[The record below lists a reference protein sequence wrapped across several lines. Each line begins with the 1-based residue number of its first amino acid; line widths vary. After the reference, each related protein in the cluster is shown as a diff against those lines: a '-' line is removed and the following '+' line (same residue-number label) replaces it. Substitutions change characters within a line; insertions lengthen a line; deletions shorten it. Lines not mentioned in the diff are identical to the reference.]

1 MRSPI
6 SERRPAL
13 DGVRGLAALS
23 VLCFHVYNT
32 TIPNIA
38 GTGLPPPL
46 KLVLR
51 SMGGNGVSCFLV
63 LSAFLLTQPFLAWTF
78 GQAGRPGLG
87 RYASSR
93 VFRILPAWWVVLLV
107 MAIWLSPYVFDQP
120 WRLLSFVTLT
130 QNYFGDGHRVVPHGW
145 TLVIEISFYAVMPLI
160 ACLFAWSL
168 RRRGTATRVSVVV
181 TAIAGSLVG
190 AWLLPVLVTPPHMRL
205 WLPYFA
211 DRFAVGT
218 LAAAVFLLVPRL
230 RSAWPLLLAA
240 AAVFTIAFY
249 LHPQVRYQAST
260 VAFGFVILALAV
272 SDGGLAGRLMGVR
285 PLAHLGTISYSL
297 YLWHLPLKYLAERMG
312 WLDRGHA
319 IQTPVALLA
328 VFAAS
333 VVCAQLSYTLIE
345 RPALRLRHARVRRRS
360 RQPAADL
367 RVAPQTG

>member
-1 MRSPI
+1 
-6 SERRPAL
+6 
-13 DGVRGLAALS
+13 
-23 VLCFHVYNT
+23 
-32 TIPNIA
+32 
-38 GTGLPPPL
+38 
-46 KLVLR
+46 
-51 SMGGNGVSCFLV
+51 
-63 LSAFLLTQPFLAWTF
+63 
-78 GQAGRPGLG
+78 
-87 RYASSR
+87 
-93 VFRILPAWWVVLLV
+93 
-107 MAIWLSPYVFDQP
+107 MAMWRSPYVFDQP

-130 QNYFGDGHRVVPHGW
+130 QNYFHAGHKVVPHGW

-160 ACLFAWSL
+160 ACVLAWSL
-168 RRRGTATRVSVVV
+168 RRRGTVTRVSVVV
-181 TAIAGSLVG
+181 AAIAASLVG

-240 AAVFTIAFY
+240 AAVFAIAFY

-272 SDGGLAGRLMGVR
+272 SERGLAGRLMGLQ
-285 PLAHLGTISYSL
+285 PLAYLGTISYSL